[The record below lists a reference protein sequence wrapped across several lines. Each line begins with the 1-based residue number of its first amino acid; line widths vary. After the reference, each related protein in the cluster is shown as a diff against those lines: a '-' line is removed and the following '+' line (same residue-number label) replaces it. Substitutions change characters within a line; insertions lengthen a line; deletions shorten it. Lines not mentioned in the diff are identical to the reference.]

1 MTLKNLLSIALLATA
16 PVATAQT
23 ELSADSIAAATLP
36 ADTLLNA
43 ATAGSIEISSARKST
58 NITVEGLNHTNDNFY
73 YQSKSER
80 RHMRFTTTNV
90 ICDDVKNIV
99 VVNYEDRVS
108 VDFTGDDGASQNYT
122 FYFETPGD
130 RQYKSFVGQN
140 GSDFGFTLA
149 RKGKV
154 QWDLVSNGLTFGW
167 GTTINDS
174 PDMNVSM
181 WKSNEI
187 SWTNILAVRVSR
199 GHHAVSLGVGFLWQN
214 YVTKGNRF
222 FNLNMENRSI
232 GFTPYPE
239 GATDL
244 RSRIQLKT
252 WQMPLLYTFSFGHR
266 NYCNFVA
273 GPILCFNTG
282 SSIKTQYKLDG
293 NEYSIVTKNIGQRP
307 VTLDLF
313 AGFNYRYIG
322 VFVRYSPM
330 KKLRDRTQLP
340 FNTISTGLSLA
351 F

>member
-1 MTLKNLLSIALLATA
+1 MTLKTITAILLLTAA
-16 PVATAQT
+16 PVAAAQT
-23 ELSADSIAAATLP
+23 EELTKSMA

-58 NITVEGLNHTNDNFY
+58 NITVSGINHTGENFY
-73 YQSKSER
+73 FQSKSECSN
-80 RHMRFTTTNV
+80 MSLTSTN
-90 ICDDVKNIV
+90 IFCDKVKDVC
-99 VVNYEDRVS
+99 VVNYEDRIS
-108 VDFTGDDGASQNYT
+108 VDFTGVDGTSQNYT
-122 FYFETPGD
+122 FYFENPGD

-154 QWDLVSNGLTFGW
+154 QWEIVSNGLTFGW
-167 GTTINDS
+167 GTTVNDS

-187 SWTNILAVRVSR
+187 SWTNILAVQARR
-199 GHHAVSLGVGFLWQN
+199 GHHALSLGVGFLWQN
-214 YVTKGNRF
+214 YVTKGNRYF
-222 FNLNMENRSI
+222 DLNMESRSI
-232 GFTPYPE
+232 GFAPYPE
-239 GATDL
+239 GATDF
-244 RSRIQLKT
+244 RSRIQIKS
-252 WQMPLLYTFSFGHR
+252 WQMPLLYRFMFGHK

-282 SSIKTQYKLDG
+282 SSIKTQYKFDG
-293 NEYSIVTKNIGQRP
+293 REYTVRTKNIGQRP

-322 VFVRYSPM
+322 VYVRYSPM
-330 KKLRDRTQLP
+330 KKLRDRASLP
-340 FNTISTGLSLA
+340 FNTISTGLSFA

>member
-1 MTLKNLLSIALLATA
+1 MTLKSIIVILALASA
-16 PVATAQT
+16 PAVAAQTAQP
-23 ELSADSIAAATLP
+23 ADSIAADTLP

-58 NITVEGLNHTNDNFY
+58 NITVSGLNNTGENFY
-73 YQSKSER
+73 FQSKSER
-80 RHMRFTTTNV
+80 SNMSLTSTNIFCDKV
-90 ICDDVKNIV
+90 KDIC
-99 VVNYEDRVS
+99 VVNYENRVT
-108 VDFTGDDGASQNYT
+108 VDFTGADGASQNYT
-122 FYFETPGD
+122 FYFENPGD

-154 QWDLVSNGLTFGW
+154 KWEIVSNGLTFGW

-244 RSRIQLKT
+244 RSRIQIKT

-322 VFVRYSPM
+322 VFVRYYPM

-340 FNTISTGLSLA
+340 FNTISTGLSFA